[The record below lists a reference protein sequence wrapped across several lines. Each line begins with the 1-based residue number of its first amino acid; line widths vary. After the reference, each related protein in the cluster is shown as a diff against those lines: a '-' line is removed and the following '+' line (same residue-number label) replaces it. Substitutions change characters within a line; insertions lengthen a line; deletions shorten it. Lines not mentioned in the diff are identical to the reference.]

1 MPYKTIVLELLRD
14 RQELHQQLRRERL
27 LLAAM
32 EHYAQELKLSHQAWK
47 DRLAL
52 VSLGSGPSQI
62 ASAALEMALAE
73 LEARLPAVSPRS
85 AETPSLD
92 EAMDFLRQHMLNA

>member
-1 MPYKTIVLELLRD
+1 MPYKTIVLELLRE
-14 RQELHQQLRRERL
+14 RQDVNEQLRRERL
-27 LLAAM
+27 LLSAM
-32 EHYAQELKLSHQAWK
+32 ENFAQERRLTHQAWK

-52 VSLGSGPSQI
+52 VSPDSDPSQV

-73 LEARLPAVSPRS
+73 LEARLPAVSPQN

-92 EAMDFLRQHMLNA
+92 EAMAFLRQHMSNA